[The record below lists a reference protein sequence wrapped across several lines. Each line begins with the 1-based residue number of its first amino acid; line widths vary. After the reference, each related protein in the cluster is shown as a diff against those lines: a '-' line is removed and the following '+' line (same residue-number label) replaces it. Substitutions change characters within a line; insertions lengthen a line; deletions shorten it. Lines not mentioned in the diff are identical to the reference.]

1 MPNNHKD
8 YDEEPVT
15 YCSRCYSLKIAHEDV
30 TDTDCCMNCG
40 CTEVKETDITT
51 WERMYTRR
59 YGHKFTEKSND
70 PKDSMYFKMSISKL
84 KDEVYKSK
92 SFLYLIRK
100 LYPKFPQGLGKA
112 DMVILLFD
120 KLSKDNRIDDLRY
133 LLYENNR

>member
-15 YCSRCYSLKIAHEDV
+15 YCPKCYSLKIEHEDI
-30 TDTDCCMNCG
+30 TNTDCCMNCG

-92 SFLYLIRK
+92 PFLYLIRK